1 MNLRYLGLPV
11 LAFLALVLSSCLTSE
26 PRADVQ
32 VTPGADLGRYKIV
45 YFTFEDAWA
54 ANHTIVQLLQQE
66 MQRRSYA
73 VKVGEPLEEDK
84 GRSMV
89 LNLKHAGQ
97 SQDAQKGSVEKL
109 RYLRFD
115 LTDARSGQLLASV
128 NRDGGGDLDPI
139 EQKQFAKTLA
149 DDLFGAT

>member
-1 MNLRYLGLPV
+1 MKFRFAGLPV
-11 LAFLALVLSSCLTSE
+11 LAIFSVFLSSCLTSE

-32 VTPGADLGRYKIV
+32 VTPGADLGKYRIV
-45 YFTFEDAWA
+45 YFSFEDAWA
-54 ANHTIVQLLQQE
+54 ANHSIVQLLQQE

-73 VKVGEPLEEDK
+73 VKVGSMLEEDR

-97 SQDAQKGSVEKL
+97 SQDTQEGSVNKL

-115 LTDARSGQLLASV
+115 LTDAVSGQLLASV